1 MGLLLGNLKMPGQ
14 REQLIVHHPRH
25 LTAGKGQN
33 IDAAV
38 GKQGSVIPNAGRT
51 QEIEVKFQVI
61 AHQRIFAHECEKRLQ
76 RGQRLHT
83 AAPLLRRDA
92 VSFATTS
99 GRGSVPRTRAE
110 NSSAG

>member
-14 REQLIVHHPRH
+14 REQFIVHHLRH

-92 VSFATTS
+92 GELCHHIRQRFCAPDKV
-99 GRGSVPRTRAE
+99 E

>member
-14 REQLIVHHPRH
+14 REQFIVHHLRH

-76 RGQRLHT
+76 RGQRLHSSGVM
-83 AAPLLRRDA
+83 P

-99 GRGSVPRTRAE
+99 GRGSVPRTRVE

>member
-38 GKQGSVIPNAGRT
+38 GKQGSVILDAGRT

-61 AHQRIFAHECEKRLQ
+61 AHQRIFAHKCEERLQ
-76 RGQRLHT
+76 RGQRSHT
-83 AAPLLRRDA
+83 AAPPA
-92 VSFATTS
+92 
-99 GRGSVPRTRAE
+99 
-110 NSSAG
+110 